1 MALPL
6 TVVDTT
12 VIIDI
17 LRGFQPAIE
26 WVESIERRLVA
37 SEVTR
42 IEVLRGL
49 RSHERGAA
57 ERAFAALRWIAVDE
71 SIARRAGELG
81 RRWRR
86 SYRSLSLA
94 DLVIGST
101 AIEFGAELA
110 TSNVRHYPMF
120 PNLRPPYDEAT
131 GTADTNQG
139 RQRRPDSQ
147 PSERIV
153 GTGGRDRS

>member
-1 MALPL
+1 MALTPL

-17 LRGFQPAIE
+17 LRGSQAALD
-26 WVESIERRLVA
+26 WATSVEHRLIA

-42 IEVLRGL
+42 IEIVRGL

-57 ERAFAALRWIAVDE
+57 ERAFAALRWVDVDE
-71 SIARRAGELG
+71 SIARRAGDLG

-86 SYRSLSLA
+86 SHRSIGLA
-94 DLVIGST
+94 DLVIAST
-101 AIEFGAELA
+101 AIELEAELA

-120 PNLRPPYDEAT
+120 EDLQPPYR
-131 GTADTNQG
+131 G
-139 RQRRPDSQ
+139 S
-147 PSERIV
+147 
-153 GTGGRDRS
+153 

>member
-1 MALPL
+1 VALPL

-17 LRGFQPAIE
+17 LRGSQPAID
-26 WVESIERRLVA
+26 WASTVGRRLVA

-42 IEVLRGL
+42 VEILRGL

-57 ERAFAALRWIAVDE
+57 ERAFAAFRWVAVDE

-86 SYRSLSLA
+86 SHRDISTA
-94 DLVIGST
+94 DLVIAAT
-101 AIEFGAELA
+101 AIEHDAELA
-110 TSNVRHYPMF
+110 TSNVRDYPMF
-120 PNLRPPYDEAT
+120 PHLRPPYT
-131 GTADTNQG
+131 
-139 RQRRPDSQ
+139 
-147 PSERIV
+147 
-153 GTGGRDRS
+153 

>member
-1 MALPL
+1 MALAM

-26 WVESIERRLVA
+26 WVESVERRLVA

-57 ERAFAALRWIAVDE
+57 ERAFTALHWIAVDE
-71 SIARRAGELG
+71 SISRRAGELG
-81 RRWRR
+81 RQWRR
-86 SYRSLSLA
+86 SHRSLSLA

-101 AIEFGAELA
+101 AMELGAELA

-120 PNLRPPYDEAT
+120 PNLRPPYAEAT
-131 GTADTNQG
+131 GTVDANHDD
-139 RQRRPDSQ
+139 QRSL
-147 PSERIV
+147 
-153 GTGGRDRS
+153 G

>member
-1 MALPL
+1 MARPL

-26 WVESIERRLVA
+26 WVESIERRFVA

-42 IEVLRGL
+42 IEVLQGL

-86 SYRSLSLA
+86 SHRSLSLA

-110 TSNVRHYPMF
+110 TSNVRHYPML
-120 PNLRPPYDEAT
+120 PNLRPPYAEAT
-131 GTADTNQG
+131 GAADTRQG
-139 RQRRPDSQ
+139 ERRPL
-147 PSERIV
+147 
-153 GTGGRDRS
+153 G

>member
-1 MALPL
+1 MAPPL

-17 LRGFQPAIE
+17 LRGFQPAME
-26 WVESIERRLVA
+26 WVDSIERRLVA

-57 ERAFAALRWIAVDE
+57 ERVFTALRWIAVDE

-86 SYRSLSLA
+86 SHRSLGLA

-120 PNLRPPYDEAT
+120 PNLRPPYAEAT
-131 GTADTNQG
+131 GTADTKQG
-139 RQRRPDSQ
+139 SQRRP
-147 PSERIV
+147 
-153 GTGGRDRS
+153 G

>member
-1 MALPL
+1 MAHPL

-12 VIIDI
+12 VIIDL
-17 LRGFQPAIE
+17 LRGEQPAID
-26 WVESIERRLVA
+26 WATSIERRLVA

-42 IEVLRGL
+42 VEVLRGL

-57 ERAFAALRWIAVDE
+57 ERAFVAFRWTDVDG

-86 SYRSLSLA
+86 SHRAIGLA
-94 DLVIGST
+94 DLLIAST
-101 AIEFGAELA
+101 AIELDAELA

-120 PNLRPPYDEAT
+120 PDLVPPYALAT
-131 GTADTNQG
+131 
-139 RQRRPDSQ
+139 
-147 PSERIV
+147 
-153 GTGGRDRS
+153 